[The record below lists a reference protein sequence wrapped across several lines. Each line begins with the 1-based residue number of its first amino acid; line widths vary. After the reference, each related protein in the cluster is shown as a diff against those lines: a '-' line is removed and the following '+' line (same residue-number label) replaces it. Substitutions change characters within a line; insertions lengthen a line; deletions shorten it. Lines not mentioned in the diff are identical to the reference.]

1 MSEFVIVA
9 HTPVENLLKDLY
21 PYLKIK
27 KPLCRLVLNIIQD
40 IKTIK
45 TEADFLK
52 VCIKVDETA
61 NYTYSKPRK
70 INSTYVR
77 QYLNLPVET
86 FGETPKD

>member
-9 HTPVENLLKDLY
+9 RTPVEAILNDLY
-21 PYLKIK
+21 PYLKLK
-27 KPLCRLVLNIIQD
+27 RPLCKLVLSILQD

-61 NYTYSKPRK
+61 KYTYSKPRK

-77 QYLNLPVET
+77 KYLNLPVET
-86 FGETPKD
+86 FGTSPKD